1 VVYRNICNFLWY
13 GGVEGGVG
21 EGLRSVEVKPSPNQ
35 ERVLYPAHRSPFI
48 GPGLSG
54 SGLYNVC
61 IVGRVVLPSL
71 ATTWPS
77 LCALGALRWV
87 VCGATMTS
95 PGGVGTTLCC
105 KTPRAR
111 PTGFYHGPELSVY
124 LAPAPSLR
132 PGPRPQGV
140 SYVQVSV
147 VYIRNIIPIG
157 TRLPRRRSWP
167 YRGGAM
173 RGPGLRF

>member
-1 VVYRNICNFLWY
+1 
-13 GGVEGGVG
+13 VEGGAG
-21 EGLRSVEVKPSPNQ
+21 EGLRSVGVAPTSPIQ
-35 ERVLYPAHRSPFI
+35 ERVLYPAPRSPFI

-95 PGGVGTTLCC
+95 PG
-105 KTPRAR
+105 
-111 PTGFYHGPELSVY
+111 
-124 LAPAPSLR
+124 
-132 PGPRPQGV
+132 PRPQGV

>member
-1 VVYRNICNFLWY
+1 LQRLRNFPVRGAQASIMGRSSHARGVRPFVANRNICHFLWY
-13 GGVEGGVG
+13 GGVAG
-21 EGLRSVEVKPSPNQ
+21 EGLRSVGADGELPIQ
-35 ERVLYPAHRSPFI
+35 ERVLYPAPRSPFI

-105 KTPRAR
+105 KTP
-111 PTGFYHGPELSVY
+111 PV
-124 LAPAPSLR
+124 LAPPASIMGRSYQSTWLR
-132 PGPRPQGV
+132 P
-140 SYVQVSV
+140 
-147 VYIRNIIPIG
+147 
-157 TRLPRRRSWP
+157 
-167 YRGGAM
+167 
-173 RGPGLRF
+173 LRFAPVPGRRVFLTYRSAWCT